1 MATINFRIRNNSN
14 KPTSIKVIFV
24 NGKETQ
30 LELKTGFSILPSEW
44 SEEKKL
50 PKQTKA
56 ENKLIS
62 ANLLKLRSYIFEKHN
77 QDAGSG
83 IVIDSHW
90 MKLKIDECFNRL
102 EVTDNS
108 YLVNHVQYII
118 DNAANRKIKVKG
130 GFKIGLSESRK
141 KGYEAF
147 LNISKEYEAK
157 LKKQITFMSINES
170 FVSKFETWLMNEK
183 KYSVNYSGKQIDN
196 LKTVCLDAIK
206 CEIPTNNFVKQIQ
219 GFSEADED
227 RFIVTLSFDDLDKIR
242 TSDKIVNDS
251 HINARKW
258 LLIGCEIGQRGGD
271 LLSITKDDIRYK
283 SGNMYI
289 DVIQQKTKKSVTIGV
304 INPHIIDIIENG
316 FPHKI
321 STQKMNDYI
330 KKVCELAEINEIIEG
345 KKYDEIT
352 KRKKLNFYPKY
363 ELVTTHSFRRSF
375 ATNYYKI
382 IPTPILIA
390 ITGHSKESEFLKYI
404 NKHEDKDANADLFM
418 KFYEQINQNKEPQ
431 LKKVL

>member
-14 KPTSIKVIFV
+14 KPTSIKIVFV
-24 NGKETQ
+24 NGKESQ

-44 SEEKKL
+44 SDEKKL
-50 PKQTKA
+50 PKQTKP
-56 ENKLIS
+56 ENKHLS
-62 ANLLKLRSYIFEKHN
+62 ANLIKLKSYIFEKHN
-77 QDAGSG
+77 QDNASG
-83 IVIDSHW
+83 TRIDSNW
-90 MKLKIDECFNRL
+90 LKSKIDECFNRI
-102 EVTDNS
+102 EKTDDS
-108 YLVNHVQYII
+108 ILSNHIQYII
-118 DNAANRKIKVKG
+118 DNAATRKIKVKG

-141 KGYEAF
+141 KGYETF
-147 LNISKEYEAK
+147 LTIIKEYEK
-157 LKKQITFMSINES
+157 HIKKQITFLSINES
-170 FVSKFETWLMNEK
+170 FVSKFEGWLMNEK
-183 KYSVNYSGKQIDN
+183 NYSINYSGKQIDN

-219 GFSEADED
+219 GFTESDED
-227 RFIVTLSFDDLDKIR
+227 RFIVTLSFEDLDKIR
-242 TSDKIVNDS
+242 LSDKIINES
-251 HINARKW
+251 HINAMKW

-271 LLSITKDDIRYK
+271 LLNITKDNIRYK

-304 INPHIIDIIENG
+304 INPYIIDIIENS

-321 STQKMNDYI
+321 STQKLNDYI
-330 KKVCELAEINEIIEG
+330 KKVCELAEVNDVIEG
-345 KKYDEIT
+345 KKYDEKT
-352 KRKKLNFYPKY
+352 QRKRLDFYPKH
-363 ELVTTHSFRRSF
+363 ELITTHSFRRSF

-382 IPTPILIA
+382 IPTPILIT

-418 KFYEQINQNKEPQ
+418 KFYEQINHNKEPQ

>member
-77 QDAGSG
+77 QDVGAG

-108 YLVNHVQYII
+108 FLVNHVQYII

-147 LNISKEYEAK
+147 LNIAKEYEVK

-271 LLSITKDDIRYK
+271 LLNITKDDIRYK

-304 INPHIIDIIENG
+304 INPNIIDIIENG

-330 KKVCELAEINEIIEG
+330 KKVCELAEINESIEG

-363 ELVTTHSFRRSF
+363 DLVTTHSFRRSF

-382 IPTPILIA
+382 IPTPILIT

-418 KFYEQINQNKEPQ
+418 KFYEQINLNREPR

>member
-14 KPTSIKVIFV
+14 KPTSIKVVFV

-56 ENKLIS
+56 ENKSIS
-62 ANLLKLRSYIFEKHN
+62 SNLLKLRSYIFEKHN
-77 QDAGSG
+77 KDVGSG
-83 IVIDSHW
+83 ITINSNW
-90 MKLKIDECFNRL
+90 LKLKIDECFDRVEASDKSFL
-102 EVTDNS
+102 I
-108 YLVNHVQYII
+108 NHIQYII
-118 DNAANRKIKVKG
+118 DNAAIRKIKIKG

-147 LNISKEYEAK
+147 LGIIKEYEKK
-157 LKKQITFMSINES
+157 LKRQIEFMSINEA
-170 FVSKFETWLMNEK
+170 FVSKFESWLMNEK
-183 KYSVNYSGKQIDN
+183 NYSVNYSGKQIDN
-196 LKTVCLDAIK
+196 LKTVCLDAVK
-206 CEIPTNNFVKQIQ
+206 CEIPVNNYAKLIQ

-271 LLSITKDDIRYK
+271 LLNITKDDIRFK

-304 INPHIIDIIENG
+304 INPHIIYIIENE
-316 FPHKI
+316 FPRKI
-321 STQKMNDYI
+321 STQKLNDYI
-330 KKVCELAEINEIIEG
+330 KKVCELAEVDDVIEG
-345 KKYDEIT
+345 KKYDETT
-352 KRKKLNFYPKY
+352 KRKKLDFYPKH
-363 ELVTTHSFRRSF
+363 ELVTSHSFRRSF

-418 KFYEQINQNKEPQ
+418 KFYEQINQNKKPQ